1 MKKIIF
7 FIFIIYVWIK
17 TLIGLIIHPFI
28 SIREMIRRPVLTPVI
43 FSPFLGLIIL
53 FLLGRI
59 AALFIPISGLK
70 RQIISIILSTS
81 LISITLWQILLIYLL
96 ISLFIAF
103 LKKT

>member
-17 TLIGLIIHPFI
+17 TFVGLIIHPFI
-28 SIREMIRRPVLTPVI
+28 SIRKIIRRPVLTPVI
-43 FSPFLGLIIL
+43 LSPFLGLIIL

-70 RQIISIILSTS
+70 REIISIILSTS
-81 LISITLWQILLIYLL
+81 LISIILWQILLIYLL
-96 ISLFIAF
+96 ISLLIAF
-103 LKKT
+103 LKTP

>member
-17 TLIGLIIHPFI
+17 TLSGLIIHPFI
-28 SIREMIRRPVLTPVI
+28 SIREIIRRPVLTPVI
-43 FSPFLGLIIL
+43 FSPFLGLILL

-59 AALFIPISGLK
+59 AALFIPISGIK